1 MEMNCKMQAGVR
13 DVCLCLFVVLQVVE
27 KLDGLQAARDRME
40 EQWNKKQSWLETI
53 HLEQVFYRDVNSM
66 DKTSSSQ
73 EVLTLS

>member
-1 MEMNCKMQAGVR
+1 MNCKMQAGVR